1 MHASQHHGVVT
12 TSQKQRPAKRVSP
25 ETGNKLHLSQPVGA
39 CCLPWFTTWK
49 SKIRD
54 CDMRFKQQFFV
65 FVVVIIILFSFHVVL
80 MVFQSKENARIHK
93 NIKSILYLCWLSI
106 LEWLTCFERTLS
118 SVFFPWFISNH
129 MPLVYRCPVEISN
142 QITHIDFNNIQT
154 SSDNSNFKLVKV
166 AENYLPR
173 NIIQLLLWDR
183 E

>member
-1 MHASQHHGVVT
+1 MGYLSSSWSDHVHASQHHGVVT

-106 LEWLTCFERTLS
+106 LEWLTCFERIVKHFL
-118 SVFFPWFISNH
+118 VCFF
-129 MPLVYRCPVEISN
+129 LDLYL
-142 QITHIDFNNIQT
+142 ITCHSCIGVR
-154 SSDNSNFKLVKV
+154 S
-166 AENYLPR
+166 R
-173 NIIQLLLWDR
+173 
-183 E
+183 

>member
-1 MHASQHHGVVT
+1 
-12 TSQKQRPAKRVSP
+12 
-25 ETGNKLHLSQPVGA
+25 
-39 CCLPWFTTWK
+39 
-49 SKIRD
+49 
-54 CDMRFKQQFFV
+54 
-65 FVVVIIILFSFHVVL
+65 
-80 MVFQSKENARIHK
+80 
-93 NIKSILYLCWLSI
+93 
-106 LEWLTCFERTLS
+106 
-118 SVFFPWFISNH
+118 